1 MADGLAEALA
11 GLKVSAAENPY
22 GIASIGIGS
31 AAPNLITPYTSPG
44 AAVGIG
50 LGSVLLQSLL
60 GYQAKQSA
68 LQDTIQANSLANQ
81 MLKMQTPEERTS
93 FIGGLDVSPD
103 IGGRL
108 STLSTALTQQ
118 DLARKAELD
127 LVGGRETAKLKA
139 MGEFYATPE
148 GKAAQEAELAQ
159 IKAKAIAGRTP
170 LEEYLAREEARKN
183 TNLAVA
189 ALRNEGASERQQKAL
204 DAKSGEAGKVRAWKD
219 EQNKANQAFEKNLA
233 AFKIEFGADAAIQ
246 KQQRLADLENKLIDE
261 GLDPETRRTE
271 ARIAATQEMQSELN
285 IQRNDLLAQ
294 RQREYS
300 QSVTDRLQLKKQ
312 LDAEFPTLTGKVKD
326 DAANA
331 TSFNNLAKDL
341 ASDIKKISSY
351 PEYRAA
357 KSLSAVGDEQLKSRT
372 IDIADRL
379 TRLRSGMATRGAEDE
394 KLEKIALGDLTVGPQ
409 EAASILERLAND
421 TLRVAADKVTT
432 QTQKP
437 TDLVNAMR
445 EAAQS
450 NTKIDLQPRIYQ
462 GELSQNNAPQVGQ
475 SNAPTREDLIAE
487 LKRRGVLK

>member
-1 MADGLAEALA
+1 MATLEEALY
-11 GLKVSAAENPY
+11 GLNFSPAQTGYGIGQQALAQATPQLINPY
-22 GIASIGIGS
+22 GSTGQAIGIS
-31 AAPNLITPYTSPG
+31 
-44 AAVGIG
+44 

-60 GYQAKQSA
+60 GYQARSQA
-68 LQDTIQANSLANQ
+68 AQDTLQANTLANQ
-81 MLKMQTPEERTS
+81 MMSMTTPQARTD
-93 FIGGLDVSPD
+93 FIGGLDDPMQQS
-103 IGGRL
+103 RL
-108 STLSTALTQQ
+108 STLATALTQQ
-118 DLARKAELD
+118 DLARKAEVD

-285 IQRNDLLAQ
+285 IQRNNLLAE
-294 RQREYS
+294 RQREYN

-312 LDAEFPTLTGKVKD
+312 LDAEFPTLTAKVKD

-331 TSFNNLAKDL
+331 NSFNNLAKNL

-421 TLRVAADKVTT
+421 TLRVAADKIAT

-445 EAAQS
+445 QAAQS
-450 NTKIDLQPRIYQ
+450 NTTIDLQPRIYQ